1 LRTNR
6 EHIPGAASAGKISEA
21 LNEGCVNADVGRI
34 PMSPVGVF
42 SPDGPADQAVTPPR
56 GLVLLVDDERSI
68 ARAYARSLGAAGF
81 EVVCAYDGGE
91 AAALARQ
98 RRFDVVVSDIT
109 MPQMSGLELLRAIRE
124 HDLDVPFVLMTGGP
138 AIESAVRA
146 VEYGALR
153 YLIKPIDPRELEEV
167 VARAV
172 RLHQIARVKREAL
185 EMFQLE
191 GKHLG
196 DRAGLEARFASAL
209 DSLWIAYQPIVS
221 WSRRT
226 TFAWEALVRNEEPT
240 LRSPPD
246 LFEAAERLGRVQ
258 DLGRTVRERVAQ
270 TLDRMPIPGLLFIN
284 LHALELDDDTLLDAG
299 APLSRHAGRVVL
311 EVTERAPLEQIPD
324 ATARVAQLRS
334 LGYRIAVDDLG
345 AGYAGL
351 TSFAHLEPE
360 VVKVDMSLIRGID
373 RSPMKQ
379 KLLASIVTLCRDLGI
394 EIIAEG
400 IETPEERDAL
410 IRVGGDLCQG
420 YLFARPERPW
430 AAIDFGG

>member
-1 LRTNR
+1 MGSLSAS
-6 EHIPGAASAGKISEA
+6 GAEAKQAPAEEAAG
-21 LNEGCVNADVGRI
+21 
-34 PMSPVGVF
+34 
-42 SPDGPADQAVTPPR
+42 R
-56 GLVLLVDDERSI
+56 GLVLLVDDEQSI
-68 ARAYARSLGAAGF
+68 ARAYARTLGAAGF
-81 EVVCAYDGGE
+81 AVEVAFDGKE
-91 AAALARQ
+91 AASAARE
-98 RRFDVVVSDIT
+98 RSFDVIVSDIA
-109 MPQMSGLELLRAIRE
+109 MPEMNGLELLRAVRE

-153 YLIKPIDPRELEEV
+153 YLIKPISPGELEEV

-172 RLHQIARVKREAL
+172 RLHQMARIKREAL
-185 EMFQLE
+185 EVLRTE

-221 WSRRT
+221 WSRRS
-226 TFAWEALVRNEEPT
+226 TFAHEALVRNEEPT

-246 LFEAAERLGRVQ
+246 LFEAAERLGRLE
-258 DLGRTVRERVAQ
+258 DLGRTVRDRVAQ
-270 TLDRMPIPGLLFIN
+270 TLDVNPVDGLLFIN
-284 LHALELDDDTLLDAG
+284 LHAMELADDRLVSSD

-311 EVTERAPLEQIPD
+311 EVTERAPLEQIRD
-324 ATARVAQLRS
+324 ATSRVAQLRA

-351 TSFAHLEPE
+351 TSFAHLEPD

-373 RSPMKQ
+373 SSPMKQ
-379 KLLASIVTLCRDLGI
+379 KLLGSIVGLCRDLGI

-400 IETPEERDAL
+400 VETPAERDAL
-410 IRVGGDLCQG
+410 VRVGGDLCQG
-420 YLFARPERPW
+420 YLFARPEKPW
-430 AAIDFGG
+430 ASINFDR